1 MSSEFLIARGDT
13 AELFEL
19 IKASLDEVTG
29 LITMTII
36 VAWRSSIRAR
46 GNNRFGRVGLNLL
59 HQGITVIAFIG
70 GVPSLSRGDDG
81 LGIGRHG
88 QQGIGLTHVGLFGA
102 CQGESDRVTQRIN
115 DAVNLGSETARRAA
129 QSLRA
134 VFFLAPAACWWA
146 RTAVLSIIT
155 SSSSRS

>member
-13 AELFEL
+13 AEWFEL
-19 IKASLDEVTG
+19 IKASLNEVTC
-29 LITMTII
+29 LITMMII
-36 VAWRSSIRAR
+36 VAWRASIRAR
-46 GNNRFGRVGLNLL
+46 WNNRFGRVGLNLL
-59 HQGITVIAFIG
+59 HQGSTVIAFIG
-70 GVPSLSRGDDG
+70 NDG
-81 LGIGRHG
+81 LGIGRHR
-88 QQGIGLTHVGLFGA
+88 QQGVGLTHVGLFGA
-102 CQGESDRVTQRIN
+102 RQGESDRVAQRIN

-146 RTAVLSIIT
+146 RGAVLSSIT

>member
-13 AELFEL
+13 AELLEL
-19 IKASLDEVTG
+19 IKESLDEVTG
-29 LITMTII
+29 LITMMVI

-46 GNNRFGRVGLNLL
+46 WNNRFGRVGLNPL

>member
-13 AELFEL
+13 AEWFEL
-19 IKASLDEVTG
+19 IKESLDEVTG
-29 LITMTII
+29 LITMMVI
-36 VAWRSSIRAR
+36 VAWSSSIRAR
-46 GNNRFGRVGLNLL
+46 WNHRFGRVGLNLL

-70 GVPSLSRGDDG
+70 NDG

-88 QQGIGLTHVGLFGA
+88 QQGVGLTHVGLFGA
-102 CQGESDRVTQRIN
+102 RQGESDRVAQRIN

-146 RTAVLSIIT
+146 RTAVLSSIT

>member
-1 MSSEFLIARGDT
+1 MSSELLITRSDT

-19 IKASLDEVTG
+19 IKESLDEVTR
-29 LITMTII
+29 LITMMII

-46 GNNRFGRVGLNLL
+46 WNNRFGRVGLNLL

-70 GVPSLSRGDDG
+70 GVPSLSRGNDG
-81 LGIGRHG
+81 LGIGRHS
-88 QQGIGLTHVGLFGA
+88 QQGVGLTHVGLFGA
-102 CQGESDRVTQRIN
+102 RQGESDRVAQRIN
-115 DAVNLGSETARRAA
+115 EAVNLGSETAARAA

>member
-13 AELFEL
+13 AELLEL
-19 IKASLDEVTG
+19 IKESLDEVTG
-29 LITMTII
+29 LITMMVI

-46 GNNRFGRVGLNLL
+46 WNNRFGRVGLNPL
-59 HQGITVIAFIG
+59 HQGITVIAFI
-70 GVPSLSRGDDG
+70 GDDG